1 MCGVVG
7 IYQNTRRDAVYSVLG
22 GLKRLEYR
30 GYDSAGVAVIG
41 NDTFICEKAAGKINV
56 LEEQIAT
63 KDMEGRIC
71 IGHTRWATH
80 GTASLKNAHP
90 IVTDHVAIVH
100 NGIIENHNE
109 LARLYNIR
117 QDTDT
122 DTEVIARMLD
132 AEYTKHKDAKSAV
145 FEVIKQLKGAFAL
158 LIIFKDQKDLL
169 VGVKYNSPL
178 VFGTTD
184 CGYCISSDAMAFPE
198 NCGEVI
204 YLQDNDVVFMDSDK
218 YKIYNDQLEVA
229 RDKKKSALSSMIFD
243 KGEYKHFMLK
253 EMYEQ
258 PAVIA
263 NTISTYMEGQG
274 IREIDISK
282 YENIVI
288 LGCGSSMYA
297 GMVARYWME
306 EYARVHTDVEV
317 ASEFTYR
324 KPVIR
329 PNSLVIAI
337 SQSGETADVINA
349 VKYAKEANA
358 HVTAIVNVMNSTIA
372 RMADSV
378 ILTTAGPEIGVA
390 STKAFTA
397 QLTLL
402 SIIVAEAIQDVNV
415 KMSVMESIKKLPSAI
430 KRIFDVQETIK
441 KVADEFLAHTG
452 NAIFLGRGSLYPI
465 ALEGALKLKEIS
477 YIHAEGYTSG
487 ELKHGPI
494 ALIDEKTPVIVL
506 AQSKDPVFS
515 KLQSNI
521 ENVISRQGRLFV
533 FTDSKEYVNSDNLH
547 VIPMP
552 EMDNFTAPIAYVI
565 PLQFLAYYTASAKGT
580 DIDQPRNLAK
590 SVTVE

>member
-7 IYQNTRRDAVYSVLG
+7 IYQNTGLDAVYSVLS
-22 GLKRLEYR
+22 GLKKLEYR

-90 IVTDHVAIVH
+90 IVTDHVAVVH

-132 AEYTKHKDAKSAV
+132 VEYKKHENAQIAV
-145 FEVIKQLKGAFAL
+145 LKVIQQLRGAFSL
-158 LIIFKDQKDLL
+158 LILFKDQQDLL

-178 VFGTTD
+178 VFGITD

-198 NCGEVI
+198 NCRELL
-204 YLQDNDVVFMDSDK
+204 YFQDNDVVFVERGS
-218 YKIYNDQLEVA
+218 YKIYNDSLEV
-229 RDKKKSALSSMIFD
+229 RRETKKSTLNSMVFD
-243 KGEYKHFMLK
+243 KGEYKHFMMK
-253 EMYEQ
+253 EMCEQ

-263 NTISTYMEGQG
+263 NTISTYMEEPL
-274 IREIDISK
+274 ISEIDIRR
-282 YENIVI
+282 YGNVVI

-297 GMVARYWME
+297 GMVARYWLE
-306 EYARVHTDVEV
+306 EYAQIHTDVEV

-349 VKYAKEANA
+349 VKYAKDANA
-358 HVTAIVNVMNSTIA
+358 YIAAIVNVKNSTIA

-378 ILTTAGPEIGVA
+378 MLTTAGPEIGVA

-402 SIIVAEAIQDVNV
+402 AILVAKAIEDDDTKAAVMDSIT
-415 KMSVMESIKKLPSAI
+415 KLPSRL
-430 KRIFDVQETIK
+430 KHIFDVQESIK
-441 KVADEFLAHTG
+441 KIAYEFLPDSG
-452 NAIFLGRGSLYPI
+452 NAIFLGRGNLYPI

-494 ALIDEKTPVIVL
+494 ALIDEKMPVMVL
-506 AQSKDPVFS
+506 AQSNDSVFT

-533 FTDSKEYVNSDNLH
+533 FTDSKEYVDSENIH

-552 EMDNFTAPIAYVI
+552 EMDNFTAPIAYVV

>member
-7 IYQNTRRDAVYSVLG
+7 IYQNTGLDAVYSVLS
-22 GLKRLEYR
+22 GLKKLEYR

-90 IVTDHVAIVH
+90 IVTDHVAVVH

-132 AEYTKHKDAKSAV
+132 VEYKKHENAQIAV
-145 FEVIKQLKGAFAL
+145 LKVIQQLRGAFSL
-158 LIIFKDQKDLL
+158 LILFKDQQDLL

-178 VFGTTD
+178 VFGITD

-198 NCGEVI
+198 NCRELL
-204 YLQDNDVVFMDSDK
+204 YFQDNDVVFVERGS
-218 YKIYNDQLEVA
+218 YKIYNDSLEV
-229 RDKKKSALSSMIFD
+229 RRETKKSTLNSMVFD
-243 KGEYKHFMLK
+243 KGEYKHFMMK
-253 EMYEQ
+253 EMCEQ

-263 NTISTYMEGQG
+263 NTISTYIEEPL
-274 IREIDISK
+274 ISEIDIRR
-282 YENIVI
+282 YGNVVI

-297 GMVARYWME
+297 GMVARYWLE
-306 EYARVHTDVEV
+306 EYAQIHTDVEV

-349 VKYAKEANA
+349 VKYAKDANA
-358 HVTAIVNVMNSTIA
+358 YIAAIVNVKNSTIA

-378 ILTTAGPEIGVA
+378 MLTTAGPEIGVA

-402 SIIVAEAIQDVNV
+402 AILVAKAIEDDDTKAAVMDSIT
-415 KMSVMESIKKLPSAI
+415 KLPSRL
-430 KRIFDVQETIK
+430 KHIFDVQESIK
-441 KVADEFLAHTG
+441 KIAYEFLPDSG
-452 NAIFLGRGSLYPI
+452 NAIFLGRGNLYPI

-494 ALIDEKTPVIVL
+494 ALIDEKMPVMVL
-506 AQSKDPVFS
+506 AQSNDSVFT

-533 FTDSKEYVNSDNLH
+533 FTDSKEYVDSENIH

-552 EMDNFTAPIAYVI
+552 EMDNFTAPIAYVV

>member
-7 IYQNTRRDAVYSVLG
+7 IYQNTGLDAVYSVLS
-22 GLKRLEYR
+22 GLKKLEYR

-90 IVTDHVAIVH
+90 IVTDHVAVVH

-132 AEYTKHKDAKSAV
+132 VEYKKHENAQIAV
-145 FEVIKQLKGAFAL
+145 LKVIQQLRGAFSL
-158 LIIFKDQKDLL
+158 LILFKDQQDLL

-178 VFGTTD
+178 VFGITD

-198 NCGEVI
+198 NCRELL
-204 YLQDNDVVFMDSDK
+204 YFRDNDVVFVERGS
-218 YKIYNDQLEVA
+218 YKIYNDSLEV
-229 RDKKKSALSSMIFD
+229 RRETKKSTLNSMVFD
-243 KGEYKHFMLK
+243 KGEYKHFMMK
-253 EMYEQ
+253 EMCEQ

-263 NTISTYMEGQG
+263 NTISTYMEEPL
-274 IREIDISK
+274 ISEIDIRR
-282 YENIVI
+282 YGNVVI

-297 GMVARYWME
+297 GMVARYWLE
-306 EYARVHTDVEV
+306 EYAQIHTDVEV

-349 VKYAKEANA
+349 VKYAKDANA
-358 HVTAIVNVMNSTIA
+358 YIAAIVNVKNSTIA

-378 ILTTAGPEIGVA
+378 MLTTAGPEIGVA

-402 SIIVAEAIQDVNV
+402 AILVAKAIEDDDTKAAVMDSIT
-415 KMSVMESIKKLPSAI
+415 KLPSRL
-430 KRIFDVQETIK
+430 KHIFDVQESIK
-441 KVADEFLAHTG
+441 KIAYEFLPDSG
-452 NAIFLGRGSLYPI
+452 NAIFLGRGNLYPI

-494 ALIDEKTPVIVL
+494 ALIDEKMPVMVL
-506 AQSKDPVFS
+506 AQSNDSVFT

-533 FTDSKEYVNSDNLH
+533 FTDSKEYVDSENIH

-552 EMDNFTAPIAYVI
+552 EMDNFTAPIAYVV